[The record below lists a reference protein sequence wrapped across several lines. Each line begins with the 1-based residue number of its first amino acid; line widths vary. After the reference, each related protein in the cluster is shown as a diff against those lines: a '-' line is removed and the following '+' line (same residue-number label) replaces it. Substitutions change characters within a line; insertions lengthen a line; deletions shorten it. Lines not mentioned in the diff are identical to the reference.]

1 METSEFYFIYSVINK
16 FLIFAIPVLR
26 FYKKPAVL
34 GFEPKPKVKSW
45 IDYFT
50 NPRNHSTKLH
60 MTSIMKI

>member
-45 IDYFT
+45 ID
-50 NPRNHSTKLH
+50 
-60 MTSIMKI
+60 SILLTCATTLLNYI